1 MFKVKNN
8 LSTEMMEQ
16 VFDFQEPYHNF
27 PSEINQL
34 RRENIVTTH
43 YIIQFFGF
51 LGHKIRAMLPQNMN
65 NCKSLQEFK
74 WLIKVWKDEAC
85 PCKMCK
91 KYVANNGFVWLN
103 IKNTPFIRF
112 FIDITFFLFG
122 WC

>member
-34 RRENIVTTH
+34 RRENIVATH
-43 YIIQFFGF
+43 YIIQFSGF

-74 WLIKVWKDEAC
+74 
-85 PCKMCK
+85 
-91 KYVANNGFVWLN
+91 
-103 IKNTPFIRF
+103 
-112 FIDITFFLFG
+112 
-122 WC
+122 